1 MPLPPDY
8 TPGPL
13 QVVGPKLFGNT
24 AEFLKEQLS
33 GQIKLPPDLTE
44 QQLEKLEEVAKF
56 GMKSGKGNDPK
67 KSLFFNGKFL
77 QEQEARLL
85 IIQKARAEL
94 LRIKSQRR

>member
-1 MPLPPDY
+1 
-8 TPGPL
+8 
-13 QVVGPKLFGNT
+13 
-24 AEFLKEQLS
+24 
-33 GQIKLPPDLTE
+33 
-44 QQLEKLEEVAKF
+44 
-56 GMKSGKGNDPK
+56 MKSGKGNDPK